1 MSIDLLIV
9 DDEKIFR
16 SGLRQLLE
24 STFED
29 INVLEA
35 TNGLEALEI
44 LEAGNADAMF
54 LDINMPK
61 MDGLQLLES
70 INEKRISKIPTII
83 VSGYDDFEYARRA
96 LRNEVIDYLLKPLT
110 PDEAIETAKKLI
122 EKVDVEQDADISE
135 KIAVFA
141 DKAQNK
147 RSALTNA
154 IIAYI
159 EEHFKEEIS
168 IRNMA
173 EELKYNANYLSQ
185 HFKMETGCKLN
196 DYIRLFRV
204 EKAKRLL
211 SDPTVRIGDV
221 AIESGIPNAQYFSTV
236 FKHATGYTPQEYREN
251 SNKN

>member
-16 SGLRQLLE
+16 SGLRQLIE

-61 MDGLQLLES
+61 MDGLQLLEV
-70 INEKRISKIPTII
+70 IKNKNISKIPTII

-96 LRNEVIDYLLKPLT
+96 LRNEVLDYLLKPLT
-110 PDEAIETAKKLI
+110 PDEAIETTKRLL
-122 EKVDVEQDADISE
+122 EKVSVEQDIDISQM
-135 KIAVFA
+135 AVFA
-141 DKAQNK
+141 DKAQGK

-154 IIAYI
+154 IIVYI
-159 EEHFKEEIS
+159 EKHYKEEIS
-168 IRNMA
+168 IGKMS

-185 HFKMETGCKLN
+185 HFKLETGCKLN

-204 EKAKRLL
+204 QKAKKLL
-211 SDPTVRIGDV
+211 SDPAVRIGDV
-221 AIESGIPNAQYFSTV
+221 AVESGIPNSQYFSTV
-236 FKHATGYTPQEYREN
+236 FKRATGLTPQEYREN

>member
-16 SGLRQLLE
+16 SGLRQLIE

-61 MDGLQLLES
+61 MDGLQLLEV
-70 INEKRISKIPTII
+70 IKNKNISKIPTII

-96 LRNEVIDYLLKPLT
+96 LRNEVLDYLLKPLT
-110 PDEAIETAKKLI
+110 PDEAIETTKRLL
-122 EKVDVEQDADISE
+122 EKVSVEQDIDISQM
-135 KIAVFA
+135 AVFA
-141 DKAQNK
+141 DKAQGK

-154 IIAYI
+154 IIAYV
-159 EEHFKEEIS
+159 EKHYKEEIS
-168 IRNMA
+168 IGKMA

-185 HFKMETGCKLN
+185 HFKLETGCKLN

-204 EKAKRLL
+204 QKAKKLL
-211 SDPTVRIGDV
+211 SDPAVRIGDV
-221 AIESGIPNAQYFSTV
+221 AVESGIPNSQYFSTV
-236 FKHATGYTPQEYREN
+236 FKRATGYTPQEYREN